1 MKTILITG
9 ASGGIGEGICKML
22 ENHPEYRIVVHYFNN
37 EDKAKQI
44 VKNIRNKGIDA
55 ISYKCDLRNYDECE
69 EMFKFIRNKFR
80 LFNF

>member
-69 EMFKFIRNKFR
+69 EMFKFIRNKFVM
-80 LFNF
+80 

>member
-37 EDKAKQI
+37 ETKAKNI
-44 VKNIRNKGIDA
+44 VENIRNKNIDA
-55 ISYKCDLRNYDECE
+55 ISYKCDLRNFNECKN
-69 EMFKFIRNKFR
+69 MFEFIRKRF
-80 LFNF
+80 

>member
-37 EDKAKQI
+37 EDKAKEI
-44 VKNIRNKGIDA
+44 VENIRNKG
-55 ISYKCDLRNYDECE
+55 N
-69 EMFKFIRNKFR
+69 FIK
-80 LFNF
+80 